1 MDGKRVIG
9 IDLGGT
15 KILAGVVDDRGQVE
29 RRREYP
35 TPTGSQDELLGGL
48 DTAIAE
54 LLTVDIAA
62 LGFGLPSPID
72 QKAGRALQAV
82 NIPLDES
89 VDFRG
94 RMRER
99 FDLPVGI
106 ENDANAAA
114 YAEFRFG
121 AARDVETMVMLT
133 LGTGCGGGAVVDG
146 KLFRGWAE
154 FGHMVIVHDGIPCQ
168 GTCTG
173 RGHLEPYVT
182 GVAATKLAH
191 AEFGPAVD
199 AHRLV
204 RLANEGEQRA
214 IEILDGIGRH
224 LGSGIGTLVN
234 IFNPE
239 LVVIGGGFAAAGRL
253 RARAGSCGHAPRSPR
268 SCGRPDPDRP
278 GRARDRRRVD
288 RRRSRRVRRGRVS
301 GSRGLRDADREP
313 GRRHPARSRGA
324 ALG

>member
-1 MDGKRVIG
+1 MDGNRVIG
-9 IDLGGT
+9 VDLGGT
-15 KILAGVVDDRGQVE
+15 KILAGIVDDQGQVE

-35 TPTGSQDELLGGL
+35 TPTASQDELLAGL
-48 DTAIAE
+48 DAAIEE
-54 LLTVDIAA
+54 LLNDDIAA

-99 FDLPVGI
+99 FGLPVGI

-182 GVAATKLAH
+182 GVAATKLAQ

-214 IEILDGIGRH
+214 VEILDGIGRH

-239 LVVIGGGFAAAGRL
+239 LVVIGGGFAAAGDFVL
-253 RARAGSCGHAPRSPR
+253 
-268 SCGRPDPDRP
+268 
-278 GRARDRRRVD
+278 
-288 RRRSRRVRRGRVS
+288 
-301 GSRGLRDADREP
+301 E
-313 GRRHPARSRGA
+313 PAREVMRREALAHAGDRIPIVRAELGTAAGLIGA
-324 ALG
+324 GLVAFDTVG

>member
-1 MDGKRVIG
+1 LDGNRVIG
-9 IDLGGT
+9 VDLGGT

-35 TPTGSQDELLGGL
+35 TPTASQDELLAGL
-48 DTAIAE
+48 DAAIEE
-54 LLTVDIAA
+54 LLTDDITA

-99 FDLPVGI
+99 FGLPVGI

-121 AARDVETMVMLT
+121 AAREVETMVMLT

-182 GVAATKLAH
+182 GVAATKLAQ

-239 LVVIGGGFAAAGRL
+239 LVVIGGGFAAAGDL
-253 RARAGSCGHAPRSPR
+253 
-268 SCGRPDPDRP
+268 
-278 GRARDRRRVD
+278 V
-288 RRRSRRVRRGRVS
+288 
-301 GSRGLRDADREP
+301 LE
-313 GRRHPARSRGA
+313 PAREVMRREALAHAGDRIPIVRAELGTAAGLIGA
-324 ALG
+324 GLVAFDAVG

>member
-1 MDGKRVIG
+1 LDGNRVIG
-9 IDLGGT
+9 VDLGGT

-35 TPTGSQDELLGGL
+35 TPTASQDELLGGL
-48 DTAIAE
+48 DAAIEE
-54 LLTVDIAA
+54 LLTDDIAA

-99 FDLPVGI
+99 FGLPVGI

-182 GVAATKLAH
+182 GVAATKLAQ

-214 IEILDGIGRH
+214 VEILDGIGRH

-239 LVVIGGGFAAAGRL
+239 LVVIGGGFAAAGDFVL
-253 RARAGSCGHAPRSPR
+253 
-268 SCGRPDPDRP
+268 
-278 GRARDRRRVD
+278 
-288 RRRSRRVRRGRVS
+288 
-301 GSRGLRDADREP
+301 E
-313 GRRHPARSRGA
+313 PAREVMRREALAHAGDRIPIVRAELGTAAGLTGA
-324 ALG
+324 GLVAFDAVG

>member
-1 MDGKRVIG
+1 LDGNRVIG
-9 IDLGGT
+9 VDLGGT
-15 KILAGVVDDRGQVE
+15 KILAGIVDDRGQVE

-35 TPTGSQDELLGGL
+35 TPTASQNELLAGL
-48 DTAIAE
+48 DAAIEE
-54 LLTVDIAA
+54 LLTDDIAA

-99 FDLPVGI
+99 FGLPVGI

-154 FGHMVIVHDGIPCQ
+154 FGHMVVVHDGIPCQ

-182 GVAATKLAH
+182 GVAATKLAQ

-214 IEILDGIGRH
+214 VEILDGIGRH

-239 LVVIGGGFAAAGRL
+239 LVVIGGGFAAAGDFVL
-253 RARAGSCGHAPRSPR
+253 
-268 SCGRPDPDRP
+268 
-278 GRARDRRRVD
+278 
-288 RRRSRRVRRGRVS
+288 
-301 GSRGLRDADREP
+301 E
-313 GRRHPARSRGA
+313 PAREVMHREALAHAGDRIPIVRAELGTAAGLIGA
-324 ALG
+324 GLVAFDAVG

>member
-1 MDGKRVIG
+1 MDGNRVIG
-9 IDLGGT
+9 VDLGGT

-29 RRREYP
+29 RRWEYP
-35 TPTGSQDELLGGL
+35 TPTASQGELLAGL
-48 DTAIAE
+48 DAAIE
-54 LLTVDIAA
+54 EILTDDIAA

-99 FDLPVGI
+99 FGLPVGI

-121 AARDVETMVMLT
+121 AARDVETVVMLT

-182 GVAATKLAH
+182 GVAATKLAQ

-239 LVVIGGGFAAAGRL
+239 LVVIGGGFAAAGDFVL
-253 RARAGSCGHAPRSPR
+253 
-268 SCGRPDPDRP
+268 
-278 GRARDRRRVD
+278 
-288 RRRSRRVRRGRVS
+288 
-301 GSRGLRDADREP
+301 E
-313 GRRHPARSRGA
+313 PAREVMRREALARVGYRIPIVRAELGTAAGLIGA
-324 ALG
+324 GLVAFDAVG